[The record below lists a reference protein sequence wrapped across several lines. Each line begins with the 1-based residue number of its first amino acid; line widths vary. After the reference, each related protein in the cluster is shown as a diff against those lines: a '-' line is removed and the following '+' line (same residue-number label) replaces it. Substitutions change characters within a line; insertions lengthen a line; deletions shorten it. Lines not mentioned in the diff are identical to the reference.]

1 MMKPPWKHGGFLLF
15 LSIET
20 VFYSYYNV
28 IEQYGGIRFSTEGG
42 ESDEKRLEALVWED
56 GRSIGPGSF
65 DGDLPDFCAAAF
77 RFSHF

>member
-1 MMKPPWKHGGFLLF
+1 MF

-42 ESDEKRLEALVWED
+42 ESGEKRLEALVWED
-56 GRSIGPGSF
+56 ERSVGLDRLTG
-65 DGDLPDFCAAAF
+65 LQDFALL
-77 RFSHF
+77 HFGFLF